1 MTKMSYICSVMTI
14 AQHITAFA
22 AGKEDGFLKSE
33 LSNALA
39 SFGVPS
45 SSMDKTLQRL
55 VRSGRLEV
63 LERGK
68 YRIRGGFKQHFMIQP
83 VEDNKALYRQLKGEF
98 PLLDISVWDVSAIMP
113 LMHHIPNVKMTLVY
127 VEKDGFRDVADTL
140 ESMTE
145 QLVFRSPSRNE
156 LVHLAFGRDFI
167 VIRPLISQSPLTE
180 TDGVYVPKIE
190 KVLVDILCDE
200 EFYYLQGS
208 ETFYIY
214 ETAMSDYTIN
224 TKTLLRYAHRRG
236 VAEKIERIIKTNNH
250 DTSGE

>member
-1 MTKMSYICSVMTI
+1 MTKMSYICLMTI
-14 AQHITAFA
+14 AQLITAFA
-22 AGKEDGFLKSE
+22 AGKEEGFLKSE
-33 LSNALA
+33 LSDALV
-39 SFGVPS
+39 SSGVS
-45 SSMDKTLQRL
+45 SSSIDKTLQRL
-55 VRSGRLEV
+55 VRSGRIEI

-68 YRIRGGFKQHFMIQP
+68 YKIRSGSKQHFIMQP
-83 VEDNKALYRQLKGEF
+83 TEESKALYLRLKAEF
-98 PLLDISVWDVSAIMP
+98 PLLKISVWDVSAIMP

-145 QLVFRSPSRNE
+145 QLVFRTPSRNE

-180 TDGVYVPKIE
+180 TDGVSVPKIE

-214 ETAMSDYTIN
+214 ETAMADYSIN

-236 VAEKIERIIKTNNH
+236 VAEKIERITKTNNP
-250 DTSGE
+250 

>member
-1 MTKMSYICSVMTI
+1 MTT
-14 AQHITAFA
+14 AQLITAFA
-22 AGKEDGFLKSE
+22 TGREEGFLKSE
-33 LSNALA
+33 LSDALV
-39 SFGVPS
+39 SCGVS
-45 SSMDKTLQRL
+45 SSSIDKTLQRL
-55 VRSGRLEV
+55 VRSGTIEM

-68 YRIRGGFKQHFMIQP
+68 YKTHSGSKQHFIIQP
-83 VEDNKALYRQLKGEF
+83 TEGSKSLYLQLKAEF
-98 PLLDISVWDVSAIMP
+98 PLLKLSVWDVSAILP
-113 LMHHIPNVKMTLVY
+113 LMHHIPNVRMTLVY
-127 VEKDGFRDVADTL
+127 VEKDGFRDAADTL

-145 QLVFRSPSRNE
+145 QLVFRTPSRDE

-180 TDGVYVPKIE
+180 TYGVRVPKIE

>member
-1 MTKMSYICSVMTI
+1 M
-14 AQHITAFA
+14 AFA
-22 AGKEDGFLKSE
+22 AGREEGFLKSE

-39 SFGVPS
+39 SFGVTS
-45 SSMDKTLQRL
+45 SSIDKTLQRL
-55 VRSGRLEV
+55 VCSGRLEV

-68 YRIRGGFKQHFMIQP
+68 YRMRDGSKPHFMIQP
-83 VEDNKALYRQLKGEF
+83 AEGSKALYRQLKGEF
-98 PLLDISVWDVSAIMP
+98 PLLGISVWDVSAIMP

-127 VEKDGFRDVADTL
+127 VEKDDFRDVADTL

-145 QLVFRSPSRNE
+145 QLVFQSPSRNE

-180 TDGVYVPKIE
+180 TDGVCVPKIE

-214 ETAMSDYTIN
+214 ETAMSDYTTN
-224 TKTLLRYAHRRG
+224 SKTLLRYAHRRG
-236 VAEKIERIIKTNNH
+236 VSEKIERILKSNDY

>member
-1 MTKMSYICSVMTI
+1 M
-14 AQHITAFA
+14 
-22 AGKEDGFLKSE
+22 KSE
-33 LSNALA
+33 LSDALV
-39 SFGVPS
+39 SCGVS
-45 SSMDKTLQRL
+45 SSSIDKTLQRL
-55 VRSGRLEV
+55 VRSGTIEM

-68 YRIRGGFKQHFMIQP
+68 YKTHSGSKQHFIIQP
-83 VEDNKALYRQLKGEF
+83 TEGSKSLYLQLKAEF
-98 PLLDISVWDVSAIMP
+98 PLLKLSVWDVSAILP
-113 LMHHIPNVKMTLVY
+113 LMHHIPNVRMTLVY
-127 VEKDGFRDVADTL
+127 VEKDGFRDAADTL

-145 QLVFRSPSRNE
+145 QLVFRTPSRDE

-180 TDGVYVPKIE
+180 TYGVRVPKIE

>member
-1 MTKMSYICSVMTI
+1 MTKMSYICGIMTT
-14 AQHITAFA
+14 AQHIMAFA
-22 AGKEDGFLKSE
+22 AGREEGFLKSE

-39 SFGVPS
+39 SFGVTS
-45 SSMDKTLQRL
+45 SSIDKTLQRL

-68 YRIRGGFKQHFMIQP
+68 YRMRDGSKPHFMIQP
-83 VEDNKALYRQLKGEF
+83 AEGSKALYRQLKGEF
-98 PLLDISVWDVSAIMP
+98 PLLGISVWDVSAIMP

-145 QLVFRSPSRNE
+145 QLVFQSPSRNE

-180 TDGVYVPKIE
+180 TDGVCVPKIE

-224 TKTLLRYAHRRG
+224 SKTLLRYAHRRG
-236 VAEKIERIIKTNNH
+236 VSEKIERILKSNCR
-250 DTSGE
+250 

>member
-1 MTKMSYICSVMTI
+1 MTKMSYICSAMTL

-33 LSNALA
+33 LSDSLV
-39 SFGVPS
+39 SSGVPS
-45 SSMDKTLQRL
+45 SSVDKTLQRL
-55 VRSGRLEV
+55 VRSGMLEI

-68 YRIRGGFKQHFMIQP
+68 YRIRGGTKQHFIIRP
-83 VEDNKALYRQLKGEF
+83 TEESNALYWQLKAEF
-98 PLLDISVWDVSAIMP
+98 PLLDICVWDVSAIMP

-145 QLVFRSPSRNE
+145 QLVFRTPSRNE

-180 TDGVYVPKIE
+180 TDNVRVPKIE

-200 EFYYLQGS
+200 EFYYLPGS
-208 ETFYIY
+208 ETFYVY

-236 VAEKIERIIKTNNH
+236 VAEKIEQIIKTNNH